1 MVSDTSQA
9 SNSNQTYSGQVFDKA
24 TSNVLTYRN
33 LHEEFKAATEL
44 TEIYVHTSEA
54 RGREAKHASDYEAPN
69 ECYVD
74 IDVTSVSVNLA
85 FTILLKKLNHEL
97 HREK

>member
-1 MVSDTSQA
+1 M
-9 SNSNQTYSGQVFDKA
+9 
-24 TSNVLTYRN
+24 R
-33 LHEEFKAATEL
+33 EEFKAATGL
-44 TEIYVHTSEA
+44 TEIYVRTTEA